1 MSYWTRTLIERDYDL
16 RGRIVS
22 CAWGEGVSD
31 PPRWVAAHIGRLIG
45 DDWVA
50 AYESAL
56 VGHDPESIGRDA
68 AVVSDQMI
76 LSAVQH
82 AATQ

>member
-1 MSYWTRTLIERDYDL
+1 MSYWTRASMERDYDL
-16 RGRIVS
+16 RSRIIA
-22 CAWGEGVSD
+22 CAWQEGVDD
-31 PPRWVAAHIGRLIG
+31 PPRWVNAHIGRMIG

-50 AYESAL
+50 AWESAL
-56 VGHDPESIGRDA
+56 VGHDPESIGQDA

-82 AATQ
+82 AAAQ

>member
-1 MSYWTRTLIERDYDL
+1 MEPAYDL
-16 RGRIVS
+16 RSRIVA
-22 CAWGEGVSD
+22 CAWTQNVDD
-31 PPRWVAAHIGRLIG
+31 PPRWVNAHIGRMIG

-50 AYESAL
+50 AWESAL
-56 VGHDPESIGRDA
+56 VGHDPETIGRDES
-68 AVVSDQMI
+68 VITDQHI